1 MRRPSSALKSSNRKL
16 ALAFLLLCVSALC
29 LYRLSGLPFI
39 RARVTNESD
48 PAVLQARRLPGFIEQ
63 APGSAGLIAFR
74 RHTVSLAVEG
84 GDDFSRAIAIQHWV
98 RKQESDRQF
107 YRQPGQK
114 TGPEIDKTE
123 SPEEYLQQQ
132 RRGIRS
138 ACRRFSY
145 ILTGAL
151 LSHGIDARVV
161 STSNVLDRFTP
172 LAHNVVEVWIPP
184 LNKWVVFDPT
194 FDAVVLVNGNP
205 ASALEVYRAAFLFS
219 DRRITLAQH
228 GASYRCPPLHEYRLY
243 FRHMFYARTN
253 AVFDGYRYGLFS
265 RKSIDFIHY
274 IGPQTVPYPQ
284 AMKTGLLFGTG
295 ISFLFSVLLSADW
308 LLRIVL
314 ASFSSHRSAAWLR
327 TGVFSSAIRQARLS
341 SFSAIYRPGVIPFT
355 RIFASRSM
363 LD

>member
-1 MRRPSSALKSSNRKL
+1 MRRPSSVLKSSNRKL
-16 ALAFLLLCVSALC
+16 VLAFLLLCVSALC
-29 LYRLSGLPFI
+29 LYRLSDLPFI
-39 RARVTNESD
+39 RARIANESD
-48 PAVLQARRLPGFIEQ
+48 PAVFQARRLPGFIEQ

-123 SPEEYLQQQ
+123 NPEEYLQQQ

-161 STSNVLDRFTP
+161 SISNILDRSTP
-172 LAHNVVEVWIPP
+172 LAHNVVEVWIPE

-194 FDAVVLVNGNP
+194 FDAVALVNGNP
-205 ASALEVYRAAFLFS
+205 ASALEVYRAAFFSPIAASLSPNMVHHTAARRWMSIGSTSGICFMRARTLSSTAIVMACSAGSRLTLFTTS
-219 DRRITLAQH
+219 DRKPSPTL
-228 GASYRCPPLHEYRLY
+228 
-243 FRHMFYARTN
+243 
-253 AVFDGYRYGLFS
+253 
-265 RKSIDFIHY
+265 
-274 IGPQTVPYPQ
+274 
-284 AMKTGLLFGTG
+284 
-295 ISFLFSVLLSADW
+295 
-308 LLRIVL
+308 
-314 ASFSSHRSAAWLR
+314 
-327 TGVFSSAIRQARLS
+327 
-341 SFSAIYRPGVIPFT
+341 RP
-355 RIFASRSM
+355 
-363 LD
+363 